1 MSKRAWPWVA
11 LGALV
16 IVALV
21 VLVVGSQPDNSP
33 AARAQRLQH
42 QLACP
47 ECQGES
53 VADSNAVSARAI
65 RDDIPKRIAA
75 GQSDGEIRAAYV
87 RLYQARILLTPS
99 NSGINVFI
107 WLVPILALL
116 LGAIGL
122 GVALWR
128 WSHTPRLD
136 ATPEDEAIVAAA
148 RAREE

>member
-1 MSKRAWPWVA
+1 VSRRWWPWLA
-11 LGALV
+11 LGAVV

-21 VLVVGSQPDNSP
+21 VLVVQSQPNNSP
-33 AARAQRLQH
+33 AARADRLQH
-42 QLACP
+42 ELACP

-75 GQSDGEIRAAYV
+75 GESDAQIRAAYV
-87 RLYQARILLTPS
+87 AKYDARILTTPS
-99 NSGINVFI
+99 NSGINIFI
-107 WLVPILALL
+107 WLIPILALL
-116 LGAIGL
+116 LGAVGL

-136 ATPEDEAIVAAA
+136 ATPEDEAIVSAA
-148 RAREE
+148 RAHEE